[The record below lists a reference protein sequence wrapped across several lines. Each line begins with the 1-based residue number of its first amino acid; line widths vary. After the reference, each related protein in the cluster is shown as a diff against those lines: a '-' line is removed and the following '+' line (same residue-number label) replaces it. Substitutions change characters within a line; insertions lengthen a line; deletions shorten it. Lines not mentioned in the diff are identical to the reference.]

1 MALTLVFIVV
11 ANFNHQRKE
20 RKSTAYHESA
30 HALTM
35 MATGMG
41 FGVASIGRN
50 AHVHGQISF
59 QEVHYRINRTDSTAA
74 FHTDDEHTRNM
85 LMVMVAGYV
94 AEAELAGLSG
104 LNNNLKKIEG
114 SDLQRADDI
123 LDKNP
128 HLYSYTS
135 KKEYLNEIISETK
148 GVLAQHHDLHLL
160 MSKELHASNTLSEE
174 KAWEL
179 AVKSNST
186 LTHNPYLANLAFS

>member
-1 MALTLVFIVV
+1 
-11 ANFNHQRKE
+11 
-20 RKSTAYHESA
+20 
-30 HALTM
+30 
-35 MATGMG
+35 
-41 FGVASIGRN
+41 
-50 AHVHGQISF
+50 
-59 QEVHYRINRTDSTAA
+59 
-74 FHTDDEHTRNM
+74 
-85 LMVMVAGYV
+85 MVMVAGYV

-104 LNNNLKKIEG
+104 LNNNLKNIEG

-128 HLYSYTS
+128 HLYACTS
-135 KKEYLNEIISETK
+135 KKKYLNEIISETK
-148 GVLAQHHDLHLL
+148 GVLARHHDLHLL